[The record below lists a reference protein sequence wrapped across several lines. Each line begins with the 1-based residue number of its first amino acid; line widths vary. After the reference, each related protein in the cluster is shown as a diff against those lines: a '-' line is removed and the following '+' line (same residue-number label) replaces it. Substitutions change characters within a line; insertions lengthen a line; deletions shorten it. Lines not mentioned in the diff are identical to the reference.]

1 MPKKI
6 ILMGTDTVSGVAP
19 EILDSIIEV
28 SKIKTLP
35 YGNDIFT
42 KECREKICKIF
53 QKDDIE
59 ILPMMSGSASNS
71 LAISSFLRSYGSVLC
86 HSESHINKD
95 EGGAPEFFSSGGKLI
110 SIFNQSGKI
119 IAEELNNKINSLI
132 LKGPYNSRPSG
143 VSITQLLENGTI
155 YSIKEI
161 KAISD
166 ICKKHKLFLHMDGA
180 RFSNA
185 MAFQESLSPAD
196 ATWKIGIDCLSL
208 GATKNGAMA
217 AEVIIFFN
225 SELAKEARNQIKQT
239 GHLISKTRFISA
251 QLNAWLNNGLWL
263 TLAKSANEKAIYL
276 SKKLS
281 TLDEFQL
288 LYPTEGNE
296 IFFKIKNTTYK
307 SILELNIIPNLWNK
321 LDDEMSVIRF
331 VTSFETEQNELDELI
346 SRIYNKFN

>member
-1 MPKKI
+1 
-6 ILMGTDTVSGVAP
+6 
-19 EILDSIIEV
+19 
-28 SKIKTLP
+28 
-35 YGNDIFT
+35 
-42 KECREKICKIF
+42 
-53 QKDDIE
+53 
-59 ILPMMSGSASNS
+59 
-71 LAISSFLRSYGSVLC
+71 
-86 HSESHINKD
+86 
-95 EGGAPEFFSSGGKLI
+95 
-110 SIFNQSGKI
+110 
-119 IAEELNNKINSLI
+119 
-132 LKGPYNSRPSG
+132 
-143 VSITQLLENGTI
+143 
-155 YSIKEI
+155 
-161 KAISD
+161 
-166 ICKKHKLFLHMDGA
+166 MDGA

-225 SELAKEARNQIKQT
+225 SELAKEARNQLKQT

-321 LDDEMSVIRF
+321 LDDEMLVIRF
-331 VTSFETEQNELDELI
+331 VTSFETEQSELDELI